1 LKNMVMKCLLLVLT
15 ALCFLQTTNAQPYF
29 QKLQNDY
36 KHCDTDTG
44 CVFALCELGDYY
56 TWLNSD
62 SAFLYASRAIDLS
75 DKIKFSMGKY
85 LGLRVMCFAAIAT
98 GNYPKAL
105 EIALRKLK
113 VVEQL
118 KGFKAPVSWTVAGD
132 IAVLYRVMGNFSA
145 SMAKEQ
151 EAIAILEQLDRLHAG
166 PLKQLE
172 FDRFG
177 VYSTTALLYLAMKR
191 PDSALWY
198 ARKGYDIC
206 FRSVNKKRLPLAA
219 GVLGNMYEA
228 AGDYKNAGNYYR
240 IGIEASKEYDGLY
253 FRTRLYNNLSGL
265 FKKEGTDD
273 SCIYYAHQ
281 ALQLAQANKFG
292 DYASTACAIL
302 ASVYDEKQQ
311 ADSELKY
318 TKIMLAA
325 KDTIF
330 SQTRMQQFS
339 MQVFDEQQRQK
350 EIEVEKERYRGQMRL
365 YILLA
370 AVGVFLLLSLI
381 LYVNNQNKRRAN
393 AVLQSQKLEIER
405 QRTKAEAALD
415 DLKATQAQLVQSEK
429 MASLGEL
436 TAGIAHEIQNPLN
449 FVNNFSEV
457 NNELVDELESELATG
472 NMQSA
477 IEIAN
482 NIKNNGQKIN
492 QHGKRADAIV
502 KGMLQHSRTSS
513 GQKELIDINALADE
527 YLRLA
532 YHGLRAKDKTFNARF
547 ETDLDPSVGK
557 INIVPQEI
565 GRVIL
570 NLINNAFYAVNEK
583 GRLRSESYES
593 LVKVATK
600 RLNDK
605 IEIRIEDNGNGIPKN
620 IVDKI
625 FQPFFTT
632 KPTGEGT
639 GLGLS
644 LAYDIVRAHGGEI
657 KVETKEGTGSKFII
671 HLPG

>member
-1 LKNMVMKCLLLVLT
+1 MKSFFLAFAGLLI
-15 ALCFLQTTNAQPYF
+15 FQTTSAQSYF
-29 QKLQNDY
+29 QKLQSDY
-36 KHCDTDTG
+36 QHSNADTDR
-44 CVFALCELGDYY
+44 VFALCELGDYY

-62 SAFLYASRAIDLS
+62 SAFLYASRAIELS
-75 DKIKFSMGKY
+75 DKTKFVVGRY
-85 LGLRVMCFAAIAT
+85 LGLRVMCFAMIAT

-113 VVEQL
+113 LVEQF
-118 KGFKAPVSWTVAGD
+118 KGYKESFSWTVPQD
-132 IAVLYRVMGNFSA
+132 IGVLYRVMGNISA
-145 SMAKEQ
+145 SRAKLQ
-151 EAIAILEQLDRLHAG
+151 EATDILEKLDHLHAK

-177 VYSTTALLYLAMKR
+177 VYSTTGLLLLAMKR

-206 FRSVNKKRLPLAA
+206 SQAVNKKRLPLAA
-219 GVLGNMYEA
+219 AVLGNVHEA
-228 AGDYKNAGNYYR
+228 MGDYKNAGKYYR

-265 FKKEGTDD
+265 FKKEGTVD

-281 ALQLAQANKFG
+281 ALQLAQVNKFG
-292 DYASTACAIL
+292 DYASTACSIL
-302 ASVYDEKQQ
+302 ASVYDEKQE

-350 EIEVEKERYRGQMRL
+350 EIEVERERYRGQMRL
-365 YILLA
+365 YFLLA

-393 AVLQSQKLEIER
+393 AVLQSQKLEIDR
-405 QRTKAEAALD
+405 QRTKAETALD
-415 DLKATQAQLVQSEK
+415 ELKSAQALLIQSEK

-457 NNELVDELESELATG
+457 NNELVDELKSELATG
-472 NMQSA
+472 NTQSA

-482 NIKNNGQKIN
+482 NIKENGQKIN
-492 QHGKRADAIV
+492 NHGKRADAIV

-513 GQKELIDINALADE
+513 GQKELIDVNALVDE

-532 YHGLRAKDKTFNARF
+532 YHGLRAKDKTFNASF

-557 INIVPQEI
+557 INIVPQDI
-565 GRVIL
+565 GRVLL
-570 NLINNAFYAVNEK
+570 NLINNAFYAV
-583 GRLRSESYES
+583 SERQRAEGERYEPT
-593 LVKVATK
+593 VKVRTAK
-600 RLNDK
+600 ENRMV
-605 IEIRIEDNGNGIPKN
+605 EIRVTDNGNGITQK
-620 IVDKI
+620 VLDKI

-632 KPTGEGT
+632 KPTGQGT

-644 LAYDIVRAHGGEI
+644 LAYDIVKAHGGTI
-657 KVETKEGTGSKFII
+657 KVETKEGEETVFMIQ
-671 HLPG
+671 LPCE